1 MEGVG
6 SCLKNQGGLVLL
18 LSLKGWGRSQPASQ
32 PVSHPATSHWRCQS
46 SSAMTK
52 STRKPSKRYTKE
64 TRKPHYYSYTDEA
77 GQQHSCTR
85 RSPHTLRQKQYI
97 YIETAGIYHVLCKQ
111 ATTKLMLIV
120 HLSGQASKQTQPG
133 HSLTNTLSK
142 LLLLLGYAHF
152 ENLPQKQRHR
162 TKTHNF
168 QVKDKVVYFVLKQLY

>member
-1 MEGVG
+1 
-6 SCLKNQGGLVLL
+6 
-18 LSLKGWGRSQPASQ
+18 
-32 PVSHPATSHWRCQS
+32 
-46 SSAMTK
+46 
-52 STRKPSKRYTKE
+52 
-64 TRKPHYYSYTDEA
+64 
-77 GQQHSCTR
+77 
-85 RSPHTLRQKQYI
+85 
-97 YIETAGIYHVLCKQ
+97 
-111 ATTKLMLIV
+111 MLIV